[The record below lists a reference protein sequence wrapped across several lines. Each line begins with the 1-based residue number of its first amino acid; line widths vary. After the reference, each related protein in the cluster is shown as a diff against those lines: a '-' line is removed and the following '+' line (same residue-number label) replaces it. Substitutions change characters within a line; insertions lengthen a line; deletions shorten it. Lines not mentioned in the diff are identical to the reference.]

1 MVSDKAGP
9 CFTCFMINVVKVK
22 NREEG
27 QKKAHDLLKK
37 VVDGK
42 TLLALSG
49 GTSVDY
55 RMILVDPNDAI
66 PGAITIADERYGEP
80 FHKDSNELLLKN
92 FGVKDWADK
101 HCVESHKFLRG
112 KSFLETAKEYDKEIE
127 DLFRRFKKKVGV
139 MGVGAN
145 LHTAGIFPYSVAA
158 KSPNFVEAETV
169 EDKQSLR
176 SSTSS
181 AGLKFPKRLTLTL
194 KAFGE
199 FTGFVILMFGEE
211 KKDAVRLMLDDAEND
226 MQKYPAIFYRKSKIK
241 SYLITDQN
249 I

>member
-1 MVSDKAGP
+1 MPKSTKADP
-9 CFTCFMINVVKVK
+9 S
-22 NREEG
+22 
-27 QKKAHDLLKK
+27 
-37 VVDGK
+37 K
-42 TLLALSG
+42 TS
-49 GTSVDY
+49 
-55 RMILVDPNDAI
+55 
-66 PGAITIADERYGEP
+66 
-80 FHKDSNELLLKN
+80 
-92 FGVKDWADK
+92 
-101 HCVESHKFLRG
+101 
-112 KSFLETAKEYDKEIE
+112 
-127 DLFRRFKKKVGV
+127 
-139 MGVGAN
+139 
-145 LHTAGIFPYSVAA
+145 
-158 KSPNFVEAETV
+158 
-169 EDKQSLR
+169 KQSLR